1 MGFPMAAQT
10 VLWAQELAGDAIS
23 SKTRPPIVK
32 AEEAPPLLNAVWKTP
47 SFGEAFELTLE
58 YGVGKALTGSTRSES
73 QQYEPSKPEGA
84 EADRWRA
91 RPVLTKS
98 QCDVLCESLQLGYRW
113 VPWRPLVPWWGAEY
127 QPEAPGQLVLLAPL
141 AKTSSGSSPARSLP
155 SSVLAE
161 TLSRNKCIIVQSR
174 GQRARVRGTLAA
186 RRPHLGLLQLRLV
199 SGENRARTLPTS
211 RATNLS
217 CRPMRGAA
225 RAGSRERRSTARS
238 EGELTRGGAFRDAGH
253 MIRMDLARSGPCLP
267 VGATCSQRFA
277 YEWDEVGRLGRA
289 RRWDTAPG
297 SSIDDPL
304 PGGTPAA
311 DLRYT
316 YDAGDQRVI
325 KHAVD
330 TSGESFTLYV
340 FASLELRRS
349 QFGTAYSDTGSG
361 PADYE
366 ASVFTVVP
374 YLLANG
380 VRLARLAY
388 EGTSEVPEV
397 SPGTGAGQVN
407 ASVSQVHVF
416 FELGDHLGLTSVV
429 LDKATSE
436 LVERSTFQGY
446 GATESDYR
454 PGRWNAFR
462 EDYRFTGKEEDAEVG
477 LTYFGKRYLNA
488 YLGRWISAD
497 PLAIH
502 APGEADLNVYAYV
515 SGSILKNVD
524 PLGLEE
530 ETVDA
535 ANSGGAPAADPAEH
549 MGTGHE
555 RASSDGSY
563 LEATSDPE
571 AAREGVAAG
580 AGFAGLA
587 LCAVASG
594 GACIAGMAVYTTA
607 TQATADTPA
616 EPGSQEHADRADAA
630 KSNAAAVAIVAPMA
644 APAARATVAA
654 GRAVA
659 AGIRSTVAPW
669 LRDWAQKSGLH
680 RSKAMAG
687 VETSAPEVPSTAS
700 APMAGESTALA
711 TVPNFSNQA
720 EAARHYAK
728 HVKGV
733 TVGSNGRL
741 TARRADMP
749 EFGSM
754 SDYVKAAREFH
765 SGAAREGVL
774 EGVRAGG
781 DFV

>member
-1 MGFPMAAQT
+1 MVNQLSKASAGCGVPVVVQT
-10 VLWAQELAGDAIS
+10 ILLAQELNGDLS
-23 SKTRPPIVK
+23 SSETQPPILK
-32 AEEAPPLLNAVWKTP
+32 AEDAPAFPDASWNTPNFGNA
-47 SFGEAFELTLE
+47 FGFALQ
-58 YGVGKALTGSTRSES
+58 YGVGKTLADVKIVKGPPKH
-73 QQYEPSKPEGA
+73 EPSKREGG
-84 EADRWRA
+84 EADRGRA
-91 RPVLTKS
+91 RPALTKS
-98 QCDVLCESLQLGYRW
+98 QCEALCEALQLGYLW
-113 VPWRPLVPWWGAEY
+113 VPWRPLVPWWDAEY

-141 AKTSSGSSPARSLP
+141 AKSSWGSSPARSLP
-155 SSVLAE
+155 SSVRSE
-161 TLSRNKCIIVQSR
+161 TSSNDTCITVQSR

-186 RRPHLGLLQLRLV
+186 R
-199 SGENRARTLPTS
+199 T
-211 RATNLS
+211 
-217 CRPMRGAA
+217 
-225 RAGSRERRSTARS
+225 AGSTARS
-238 EGELTRGGAFRDAGH
+238 EAELTRGGAFRDDAGH
-253 MIRMDLARSGPCLP
+253 MVRMDLARSGPCLP

-297 SSIDDPL
+297 ASIDDPL

-349 QFGTAYSDTGSG
+349 QFGTDYSDTGSG

-366 ASVFTVVP
+366 ASVFTVVR

-388 EGTSEVPEV
+388 EGMSEVPEV
-397 SPGTGAGQVN
+397 ATGTGAGQVN

-416 FELGDHLGLTSVV
+416 FELGDHLGSTSVV

-477 LTYFGKRYLNA
+477 LTCFGKRYLNA

-502 APGEADLNVYAYV
+502 APGEADPNVYAYV
-515 SGSILKNVD
+515 SGSVLKNVD

-530 ETVDA
+530 QTVDA
-535 ANSGGAPAADPAEH
+535 ANAGGASAADPAEH

-555 RASSDGSY
+555 GASSDGSY

-594 GACIAGMAVYTTA
+594 GSVHRGNGSVHNGNAGYGGH
-607 TQATADTPA
+607 PC
-616 EPGSQEHADRADAA
+616 RAGF
-630 KSNAAAVAIVAPMA
+630 
-644 APAARATVAA
+644 ARACGSGGRGEIKCGGRRNCCTDGSTGRKGHGSGGAGGSGGDTFNSCALVA
-654 GRAVA
+654 
-659 AGIRSTVAPW
+659 
-669 LRDWAQKSGLH
+669 GL
-680 RSKAMAG
+680 G
-687 VETSAPEVPSTAS
+687 
-700 APMAGESTALA
+700 
-711 TVPNFSNQA
+711 
-720 EAARHYAK
+720 AK
-728 HVKGV
+728 V
-733 TVGSNGRL
+733 
-741 TARRADMP
+741 
-749 EFGSM
+749 
-754 SDYVKAAREFH
+754 
-765 SGAAREGVL
+765 GAASE
-774 EGVRAGG
+774 
-781 DFV
+781 